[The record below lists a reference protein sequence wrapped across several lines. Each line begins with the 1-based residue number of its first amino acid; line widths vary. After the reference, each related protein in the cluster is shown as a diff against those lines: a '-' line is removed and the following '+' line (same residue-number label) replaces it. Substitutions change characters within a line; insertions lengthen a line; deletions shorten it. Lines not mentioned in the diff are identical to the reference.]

1 MKSHLPLFMLLVLAI
16 FLIIP
21 FTEQTA
27 IAKRVPMGHPSLSVN
42 LVEGP
47 DPRFDFIIIED
58 EKTIESLK
66 NDVDARLYGI
76 FDMIILPEIRKT
88 FDERRDIYS
97 DNYVEGIWG
106 QYDLN
111 ESKLS
116 ILIGKVPEE
125 YGCNTDY
132 CAHRIVTVDAL
143 ANLKPANFRQVG
155 FSIAVYESMERG
167 GAYEQMVER
176 ILIKATTEAKVLF
189 SEGAS
194 VLEDNKN
201 TLLEEGTIV
210 EQLLLR
216 QYEDISR
223 ISVLFLPSELGV
235 ASTAKKPLDVVI
247 TSNSYYERSWSYN
260 YSSAQSGQQPSPEM
274 LQACEELG
282 IEEQDCSDRT
292 IAQKR
297 VRDQLPM
304 SDEEIQRI
312 EDQETQINNSM
323 YMIGIGAAIAG
334 VIAFVTL
341 RGKTR

>member
-1 MKSHLPLFMLLVLAI
+1 
-16 FLIIP
+16 
-21 FTEQTA
+21 
-27 IAKRVPMGHPSLSVN
+27 
-42 LVEGP
+42 
-47 DPRFDFIIIED
+47 
-58 EKTIESLK
+58 
-66 NDVDARLYGI
+66 
-76 FDMIILPEIRKT
+76 
-88 FDERRDIYS
+88 
-97 DNYVEGIWG
+97 
-106 QYDLN
+106 
-111 ESKLS
+111 
-116 ILIGKVPEE
+116 
-125 YGCNTDY
+125 
-132 CAHRIVTVDAL
+132 
-143 ANLKPANFRQVG
+143 
-155 FSIAVYESMERG
+155 MERG